1 MRTLR
6 VKLVVPESGSHREAR
21 AVFEELSEIHED
33 QAIFQINR
41 TEYLDDDDWGFRIQ
55 YDTKLYVKK
64 EFIQSRSLAAIERVM
79 ARVALESFERR
90 IDQPE
95 SE

>member
-6 VKLVVPESGSHREAR
+6 VKLVIAERTSRREAR
-21 AVFEELSEIHED
+21 AVFEKLSEIHED

-41 TEYLDDDDWGFRIQ
+41 TEYLDDDGWGFRIQ

-79 ARVALESFERR
+79 ARVALGSFERR
-90 IDQPE
+90 IDRPE
-95 SE
+95 GE